1 MDLYTRRLPH
11 GIVISISRSNNQSVN
26 HQSNSTVLLH
36 AGVVESP
43 EDFESSEDVYE
54 AVGGVLQG
62 AAEGTTE
69 KAVRDL
75 CQQLYSA
82 LRGYVYTWSNPWFRI
97 EGP

>member
-1 MDLYTRRLPH
+1 M
-11 GIVISISRSNNQSVN
+11 
-26 HQSNSTVLLH
+26 H
-36 AGVVESP
+36 AGVLESP

-54 AVGGVLQG
+54 AVGGVLEG

-82 LRGYVYTWSNPWFRI
+82 LRGYVCT
-97 EGP
+97 

>member
-1 MDLYTRRLPH
+1 M
-11 GIVISISRSNNQSVN
+11 IKQSINQSINLSVN
-26 HQSNSTVLLH
+26 HQSNSNALLH
-36 AGVVESP
+36 AGVLESP

-69 KAVRDL
+69 EAVRDL
-75 CQQLYSA
+75 CQLLYSA
-82 LRGYVYTWSNPWFRI
+82 LRGYVCTWSNPWFRI